1 MIWGNNG
8 SGKTSVLEA
17 IHTLSLGKSFRTH
30 RQRSMIRAGENRF
43 VLKGSFLTGNKKN
56 IIAAQ
61 YDIGSGQKI
70 KINGK
75 TISGRKELLGKN
87 NVVVLSP
94 EEQEV
99 TKGGPEN
106 RRQFFDK
113 AFSVVSRRYLDV
125 LQKYGKT
132 LKQRNSAILRSRE
145 DSSAAIEID
154 SWNEQLAQNGTALWG
169 VRSEHMKEFIG
180 SLNSL
185 LNKYEGLAEIEICY
199 RGKAAAINDYI
210 GELQRYKNRDLKL
223 GRTTFGPHRD
233 DIIVLWG
240 GNNVRTGGSQ
250 GEHKLCLVFLKLA
263 EMVYIK
269 NKTGS
274 TPTLLLDDLFA
285 KLDLERSKSLVRLF
299 HALDTEW
306 SDGVQTIITTT
317 DMVNVE
323 KSGMILAGK
332 EIKTHHL
339 ERKCNT

>member
-1 MIWGNNG
+1 M
-8 SGKTSVLEA
+8 
-17 IHTLSLGKSFRTH
+17 
-30 RQRSMIRAGENRF
+30 
-43 VLKGSFLTGNKKN
+43 
-56 IIAAQ
+56 
-61 YDIGSGQKI
+61 
-70 KINGK
+70 
-75 TISGRKELLGKN
+75 
-87 NVVVLSP
+87 SP

-113 AFSVVSRRYLDV
+113 TFSVVSRRYLDV
-125 LQKYGKT
+125 LQKYGRT
-132 LKQRNSAILRSRE
+132 LKQRNSAILRSKE

-169 VRSEHMKEFIG
+169 FRSEHMKEFIG
-180 SLNSL
+180 SLNL
-185 LNKYEGLAEIEICY
+185 LLSKYEGLAEIEIYY
-199 RGKAAAINDYI
+199 RGKTAMTNDYV
-210 GELQRYKNRDLKL
+210 GELQRSKNKDLKL

-233 DIIVLWG
+233 DIMVLWG
-240 GNNVRTGGSQ
+240 GNNVRIGGSQ

-285 KLDLERSKSLVRLF
+285 KLDLERSKSLVKLF

-323 KSGMILAGK
+323 KSGMILTGK
-332 EIKTHHL
+332 EEL
-339 ERKCNT
+339 ELLFKPMAIPDNKKVLPNTFDLFPL